1 MIGIDTNVLVRF
13 LVKDDHAQ
21 FERAQKLIKRQA
33 SEGEGVSISLLVL
46 LETEWVLRSR
56 YDLSKNEIA
65 GALSGLLD
73 STEVRVEDE
82 ATVERA
88 LFMWRDSAAEFAD
101 CLIGE
106 RYRELG
112 CRATASFDARALKL
126 PGFTA
131 A

>member
-13 LVKDDHAQ
+13 LVKDEPAQ

-33 SEGEGVSISLLVL
+33 NEGEQVSISLLVL

-56 YDLSKNEIA
+56 YDLGKNEIA

-88 LFMWRDSAAEFAD
+88 LFVWKESAAEFAD

-106 RYRELG
+106 RYREFG

-126 PGFTA
+126 LGFTA